1 MLDPTL
7 ANGVVTPTAEGINW
21 VPIKPATNGAL
32 YSAIAQILIRDNTF
46 DADAMAFPSHAAAL
60 AGGYGGYTNATYL
73 VITDESHPN
82 YRKLMRAAD
91 AGLEV
96 PPADPEATTQPTYY
110 VVIDAATGEPALHTA
125 ASKGDLFFEGEVNGV
140 KVRTGF
146 SMLRD
151 SVNEHT
157 IDEYAEITGIPA
169 SEIERMGKEFGSHGY
184 KVSVQAA
191 SASTASVVGFDTP
204 AGRELL
210 KAMMGSNQ
218 MTGGSFPAGQ
228 APVTEGKGVCY
239 DLTTIAG
246 KPDVS
251 NKNAAMISRGS
262 RAWEKTD
269 EYKARVAAG
278 EKDPKPMLPWYTNAP
293 QSDAQ
298 AIMSIV
304 NKYPYQCKILMTWM
318 CNVIQATPGAM
329 RDEVIEK
336 LKDTSVLPLHIV
348 CDIVVGEMAQY
359 ADYIIP
365 DVTQYESFGLPTVS
379 MIGGFGTTI
388 RWEAKTP
395 ETTRLDDDRYVCWE
409 TFLIDVAKAC
419 ELPGWG
425 ENAIPDAKGEMHPFN
440 DAYDYYLKGVANL
453 AYAVEPVDD
462 ITAEEARI
470 QGLDELGENW
480 KKAVTA
486 EEWPKVLKVLS
497 RGGRYWGMDYTRGS
511 DGRFKG
517 LKAKE
522 AYVYNEKRALM
533 TNPYSGKR
541 LSPTLNYNPQM
552 FADLSLMTDHFSA
565 EEYPFLCSEHKPKFR
580 SVTMLANSPIMRDIA
595 AHNYIEMNEEDAAE
609 LGIKDGDR
617 VRAITPLGD
626 VTEGEAMVRA
636 GQVKGAFAVAFG
648 YEHINY
654 GAQDVEI
661 DGKLTKGDPA
671 IAAGTRIHMMVDPVV
686 AEHGGLGIIAD
697 NDASSP
703 GRCGGMFKIE
713 KA

>member
-7 ANGVVTPTAEGINW
+7 ANGVITPASEGINW
-21 VPIKPATNGAL
+21 VPIKPATNGAF

-46 DADAMAFPSHAAAL
+46 DAVAMACPTQKAAEA
-60 AGGYGGYTNATYL
+60 AGYGGYTNATYL
-73 VITDESHPN
+73 VITDENHPN

-91 AGLEV
+91 AGLKE
-96 PPADPEATTQPTYY
+96 PPADPAATTQPTYY
-110 VVIDAATGEPALHTA
+110 VVIDAATGAPALHTDA
-125 ASKGDLFFEGEVNGV
+125 AKGDLFFEGEVNGV

-151 SVNEHT
+151 SVNERT

-218 MTGGSFPAGQ
+218 MTGGSFPSGQ
-228 APVTEGKGVCY
+228 SPVTEGKGACY

-246 KPDVS
+246 LPNVS
-251 NKNAAMISRGS
+251 AKNAAMISRGGK
-262 RAWEKTD
+262 AWEKTD
-269 EYKARVAAG
+269 EYKNRVAAG

-304 NKYPYQCKILMTWM
+304 NQYPYQCKILMTWM

-359 ADYIIP
+359 ADYIVP

-388 RWEAKTP
+388 RWEAKAP
-395 ETTRLDDDRYVCWE
+395 ETAKTEDGRPICWE

-425 ENAIPDAKGEMHPFN
+425 ENAIPDVNGQMHPFN

-453 AYAVEPVDD
+453 AYAVEPVED
-462 ITAEEARI
+462 ITPEEAHM
-470 QGLDELGENW
+470 QGLDELGDNW

-497 RGGRYWGMDYTRGS
+497 RGGRYWPMDYKRGA

-522 AYVYNEKRALM
+522 TYVYNEKRALM

-552 FADLSLMTDHFSA
+552 FADLSLMTDHYSA

-580 SVTMLANSPIMRDIA
+580 SVTMLANSPIMRDIC
-595 AHNYIEMNEEDAAE
+595 AHNYMEINTEDAAE
-609 LGIKDGDR
+609 LGIKDGDII
-617 VRAITPLGD
+617 RAITPRGD
-626 VTEGEAMVRA
+626 VTEGEAMVRD
-636 GQVKGAFAVAFG
+636 GQVKGAFSIEFG
-648 YEHINY
+648 YEHLAY

-661 DGKLTKGDPA
+661 DGKLVKGDPA
-671 IAAGTRIHMMVDPVV
+671 IAAGTRIHMMLDPVV
-686 AEHGGLGIIAD
+686 AEHGGMGIIAD
-697 NDASSP
+697 TDASSP